1 MRLHLEMQMMMPSR
15 LETSMV
21 RPLIL
26 MPLMGK
32 RKLPLTSRLWWNNHL
47 GWTRLNKGSL
57 NLNCLVAGQGAQ
69 QVHVPVP
76 EGCTDPTAENYDPTA
91 RSDDGSCTY
100 KF

>member
-1 MRLHLEMQMMMPSR
+1 MMMPSR

-32 RKLPLTSRLWWNNHL
+32 RKLLLTSRLWWNNHL